1 MSWFYLIVAGLFEI
15 GWPLGFKLASTYTKY
30 NILFFGV
37 SVISM
42 ALSGVFL
49 YLAQKT
55 IPIGTAYVIWTGVGA
70 VGTLLIG
77 ILFFGDSADVW
88 RLFFTTL
95 IIIGI
100 SYYNRNIVV
109 STISFHLDNEWPCPR
124 LLSLN
129 LRLGRHWLSQ
139 TLVGVLGHKPSTL

>member
-1 MSWFYLIVAGLFEI
+1 MSWLYLIIAGIFEV

-30 NILFFGV
+30 NIIFVVL

-49 YLAQKT
+49 YIAQKS

-77 ILFFGDSADVW
+77 IIFFGYSADFW
-88 RLFFTTL
+88 RLFFITL

-100 SYYNRNIVV
+100 IGTKIV
-109 STISFHLDNEWPCPR
+109 HE
-124 LLSLN
+124 
-129 LRLGRHWLSQ
+129 
-139 TLVGVLGHKPSTL
+139 

>member
-1 MSWFYLIVAGLFEI
+1 MSWLYLIIAGIFEV

-30 NILFFGV
+30 NIIFVVL

-49 YLAQKT
+49 YIAQKS

-77 ILFFGDSADVW
+77 ILFFGDSVDFW
-88 RLFFTTL
+88 RLFFITL

-100 SYYNRNIVV
+100 IGIKIV
-109 STISFHLDNEWPCPR
+109 HE
-124 LLSLN
+124 
-129 LRLGRHWLSQ
+129 
-139 TLVGVLGHKPSTL
+139 